1 MWPCFA
7 LIDGTRL
14 AAVAVGRPP
23 PLFVSPS
30 RPPSLVRR
38 EGALGVEFED
48 AHRCSLREASCRRA
62 PPVSCAR
69 VQPCV
74 RVLACTYRP
83 PVFGKVL
90 CVFARVAGVGMAS
103 TSLSFTSELINV
115 YMIDDLVV
123 VNKRRH
129 EGETN
134 TATFLFLHTKWEGGS
149 PNCNMRGGHN
159 SHKYTEVNMVLHQHQ
174 SSRKTD
180 TPRRP
185 LRGKSPGPAVTMVLR
200 PGAANRPS
208 SRTVTPAGTPVP
220 PSGNDM

>member
-1 MWPCFA
+1 M
-7 LIDGTRL
+7 
-14 AAVAVGRPP
+14 
-23 PLFVSPS
+23 
-30 RPPSLVRR
+30 
-38 EGALGVEFED
+38 EFEG
-48 AHRCSLREASCRRA
+48 AHRCSIREASCRRA

-74 RVLACTYRP
+74 RVCVCLLVHTVP
-83 PVFGKVL
+83 PCFGKVL
-90 CVFARVAGVGMAS
+90 CVFARVAGVGMAF

-123 VNKRRH
+123 VNKRRY
-129 EGETN
+129 EEETN
-134 TATFLFLHTKWEGGS
+134 TATFLFYTPSGRGGS

-159 SHKYTEVNMVLHQHQ
+159 SHKYTQVNMVLHQHQ

-200 PGAANRPS
+200 PCHTPPQQTNKPNTHDDVTQLPATGFMHDSYNKPEGVRHVPVL
-208 SRTVTPAGTPVP
+208 RTGRLLAL
-220 PSGNDM
+220 